1 MQDRLQRQA
10 GTEQAAAEESEGSR
24 AKGGGVERGE
34 RVAAGQEHA
43 EHGLV
48 TAPVLFQDQSRVR
61 VCVCARARVCGTH
74 AHKPLACMRVC
85 RERAGMY
92 EQIFHFIGTVTGTLL
107 VSLKM

>member
-61 VCVCARARVCGTH
+61 VCVCARARARVARTH
-74 AHKPLACMRVC
+74 TNLSHACACVERERVC
-85 RERAGMY
+85 MSR
-92 EQIFHFIGTVTGTLL
+92 FFISL
-107 VSLKM
+107 VLF